1 MDENAGHLVIV
12 VEEVLL
18 LLKDLVWGNVGL
30 WAEFPNNDVALLW
43 ACDDG
48 ADVVLNAGR
57 GVVLLIFGDYF
68 VGVFDSGGDYGAA
81 RLMGVYFCVDELLL
95 GLLCISVE
103 ACDSLSFVLL
113 DFLGVR
119 NTDLP
124 IPMTTADYDF
134 SAVKDE

>member
-1 MDENAGHLVIV
+1 M
-12 VEEVLL
+12 
-18 LLKDLVWGNVGL
+18 
-30 WAEFPNNDVALLW
+30 
-43 ACDDG
+43 
-48 ADVVLNAGR
+48 
-57 GVVLLIFGDYF
+57 LIFGDYF